1 LTVTERLA
9 PATPDA
15 RALEG
20 RRILIIVENLP
31 VPFDR
36 RVWQEARA
44 LRDAGARVTVIC
56 PATKEFPRRRERLED
71 IDIFRHPMPEEGARL
86 VGYLSEYIAALF
98 WETVLAWRVFF
109 NGGFDAIHA
118 CNPPDLIFLVGAP
131 FKLLGKKFVFD
142 HHDINPELFEAKF
155 GKQGLLWRGLRF
167 MERLTFATADMS
179 IATNESYKAIA
190 TSRGGMDPAKVT
202 VVRSAPDLRKVQR
215 APPNARWRNGRRF
228 LVGYVG
234 VMGEQEG
241 IDLLL
246 DAVGAL
252 VARGRTDVQFCLIG
266 SGSSLADL
274 RARCNRMGLDPYVTF
289 TGRAPDADLFE
300 MLSTADVC
308 VNSDRVNPMND
319 KSTMNKIIEYMAF
332 GKPMVQFEVVEGRFS
347 AGESSLYARPN
358 DPIDMADKIEQLLDS
373 EDERARMGALGLAR
387 VASDLAWEHQAP
399 KLVAAYARLF
409 SRDRAS
415 VA

>member
-1 LTVTERLA
+1 LTVTDA
-9 PATPDA
+9 PAPQTPDD
-15 RALEG
+15 RPLEG
-20 RRILIIVENLP
+20 RRILVIVENLP

-36 RVWQEARA
+36 RVWQETRA
-44 LRDAGARVTVIC
+44 LRDAGARMTVIC
-56 PATKEFPRRRERLED
+56 PATKEFPKRRERLED
-71 IDIFRHPMPEEGARL
+71 IDILRHPMPEEGARL
-86 VGYLSEYIAALF
+86 VGYLAEYVAALF
-98 WETVLAWRVFF
+98 WETVLAWRVLLT
-109 NGGFDAIHA
+109 GGFDAIHA

-131 FKLLGKKFVFD
+131 FKLFGKKFVFD

-155 GKQGLLWRGLRF
+155 GRQGLLWRGLRF

-190 TSRGGMDPAKVT
+190 ISRGGMDPAKVT

-246 DAVGAL
+246 DAAAAL
-252 VARGRTDVQFCLIG
+252 VGRGRTDVQFCLIG
-266 SGSSLADL
+266 SGSSLAEL
-274 RARCNRMGLDPYVTF
+274 RARCTRMGLDPYVTF

-319 KSTMNKIIEYMAF
+319 KSTMNKVIEYMAF

-347 AGESSLYARPN
+347 AGDSSLYARPN

-373 EDERARMGALGLAR
+373 DDERARMGAFGLAR
-387 VASDLAWEHQAP
+387 MASDLAWEHQAP
-399 KLVAAYARLF
+399 KLVAAYTRLF
-409 SRDRAS
+409 AGRGA
-415 VA
+415 A